1 MGWLTTSKRKRKPA
15 GPAQPDQALNGGGTG
30 AAPGAAAAP
39 PAPARPGEAA
49 RTDAGAHEARGKAKY
64 VELVD
69 AVAGADADAAWAELP
84 EGVRDLY
91 SRLRG
96 NQTSDASP
104 SSLVDFHTG
113 SYGSPSKPRTARCRR
128 CARGRARGRP
138 PRRPRRRRRRPTT
151 RAPRAPPSLCGR
163 ADGATA

>member
-15 GPAQPDQALNGGGTG
+15 GPAPPDQALDWGGTG
-30 AAPGAAAAP
+30 AAPAP

-84 EGVRDLY
+84 EGVRDLFV
-91 SRLRG
+91 RLAFETEDG
-96 NQTSDASP
+96 P
-104 SSLVDFHTG
+104 L
-113 SYGSPSKPRTARCRR
+113 
-128 CARGRARGRP
+128 P
-138 PRRPRRRRRRPTT
+138 P
-151 RAPRAPPSLCGR
+151 
-163 ADGATA
+163 

>member
-15 GPAQPDQALNGGGTG
+15 GPAPPDQALDGGGTG

-113 SYGSPSKPRTARCRR
+113 SRATKP
-128 CARGRARGRP
+128 
-138 PRRPRRRRRRPTT
+138 
-151 RAPRAPPSLCGR
+151 
-163 ADGATA
+163 